1 VSGRTLLQS
10 QLVPMHTEGPLRG
23 LWVPDYGGGSTVE
36 LMASIVRSRG
46 GQSPHAELDVLP
58 AAALASARCLLYLVV
73 DGLGLGQLG
82 RHLRAGQGA
91 RFFAAHPHDAIS
103 TVFPATTAAAVTTFD
118 TGASPTEHAILSWFL
133 HLPDHGTI
141 ATVLRTTTRIGTPL
155 FPADYD
161 LQAYYAVPSY
171 VATVQ
176 DHRGLLSW
184 GEIPNVPFG
193 RVGTRWDD
201 KRSYED
207 LDGMVATAV
216 AFAGEPDRRLAY
228 VYWPRYDG
236 LCHEKGCTDPEVDAH
251 FDAIDD
257 ALARL
262 VVALAGTDTML
273 VVLADHGLV
282 DVPAE
287 RCIDLA
293 KVPGLGECLAT
304 APAGDQRQMSLF
316 VRPRKQQA
324 FTRVFDQY
332 LAHACR
338 AVPGEAM
345 LASGAYGPGTPH
357 AALDTRVGDV
367 VLLSHEGWGMIH
379 TPPGVQPLV
388 MSGSHGG
395 MSPAEVRIP
404 LFHVHCP

>member
-1 VSGRTLLQS
+1 VSLAT
-10 QLVPMHTEGPLRG
+10 VGPLAG

-46 GQSPHAELDVLP
+46 GHSPHVDLAVLP
-58 AAALASARCLLYLVV
+58 TSALAGIRCVLYLVV
-73 DGLGLGQLG
+73 DGLGLAQLE
-82 RHLRAGQGA
+82 RHLAQGQGT
-91 RFFAAHPHDAIS
+91 RFFAAHPHAEIS

-118 TGASPTEHAILSWFL
+118 SGASPTEHAILSWFL
-133 HLPDHGTI
+133 HLPDHGCV

-161 LQAYYAVPSY
+161 MQGYYAVPSY
-171 VATVQ
+171 VSTVT
-176 DHRGLLSW
+176 DHIGLLSW

-193 RVGTRWDD
+193 RVGTRWPD
-201 KRSYED
+201 KRRYDD
-207 LDGMVATAV
+207 LAGMVATA
-216 AFAGEPDRRLAY
+216 ATFAAEPGRRLAY

-236 LCHEKGCTDPEVDAH
+236 LCHERGCTDPEVDAH

-257 ALARL
+257 ALAQL
-262 VVALAGTDTML
+262 VGALAGTDTML

-293 KVPGLGECLAT
+293 RVPGLAECLAT

-316 VRPRKQQA
+316 VRPRKQEQFA
-324 FTRVFDQY
+324 KVYAQY

-338 AVPGEAM
+338 AIPGEVM
-345 LASGAYGPGTPH
+345 LERGVYGPGAPH
-357 AALDTRVGDV
+357 PALESRVGDV

-379 TPPGVQPLV
+379 TPPGVEPLV

-395 MSPAEVRIP
+395 MSAAEVRIP
-404 LFHVHCP
+404 LYCVHCR